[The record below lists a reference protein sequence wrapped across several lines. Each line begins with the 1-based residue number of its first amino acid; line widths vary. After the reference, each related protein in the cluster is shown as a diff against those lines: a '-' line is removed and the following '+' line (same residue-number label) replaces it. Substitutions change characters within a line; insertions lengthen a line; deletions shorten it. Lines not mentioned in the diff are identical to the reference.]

1 MFKFD
6 DDYNSDD
13 NNDGVSEWAKIY
25 TRIYDDDKLLAFMFN
40 VHANV
45 SPMCVSAQSEKVKM
59 PTELMDWVDCDI
71 LEFPEFC
78 IRYVSVD
85 NEIYPL
91 D

>member
-45 SPMCVSAQSEKVKM
+45 SPMCVSA
-59 PTELMDWVDCDI
+59 
-71 LEFPEFC
+71 
-78 IRYVSVD
+78 
-85 NEIYPL
+85 
-91 D
+91 